1 MNRGVFLRF
10 LFVLIPIILNAN
22 NVEHLAASLNLLAGT
37 KATTQWERVF
47 SSDRRQVQYGVN
59 NLDEIQK
66 MRLKEYLIKHAAD
79 SDQPIVPGL

>member
-1 MNRGVFLRF
+1 MKF
-10 LFVLIPIILNAN
+10 LFLLIPIILNADSI
-22 NVEHLAASLNLLAGT
+22 EQLAANLHLLAGT

-47 SSDRRQVQYGVN
+47 SSDRRQTEYGIK
-59 NLDEIQK
+59 NLDEIEK